1 MAARTLSE
9 LKTAFRAA
17 CEQRGINPETGPTGY
32 QVAQL
37 RAEQR
42 RAAFVESNWWK
53 DHELWL
59 DSYPHASTVEHAALW
74 NIFSE
79 AYSCTLTFLIGDID
93 QDYTPFVDL
102 PLRDLHARRGEHL
115 IWVELENGRITG
127 VIRAMDAPGASI
139 AMEETVGYSKMT
151 LPQKHAVLRR
161 MQGETYAQI
170 AEALDEQSST
180 IAYWVKNYFA
190 ENEAA
195 GIALYQPPSKRVGA
209 ETRAAALEMHAEGRT
224 PGEIAH
230 KLGVSKNTVR
240 DWIKKYA

>member
-1 MAARTLSE
+1 MAARNLSE
-9 LKTAFRAA
+9 IKAAFLTA
-17 CEQRGINPETGPTGY
+17 CKKRGVDPETGATGY
-32 QVAQL
+32 QVVEL

-59 DSYPHASTVEHAALW
+59 DSYPHVSTVEHAALW

-79 AYSCTLTFLIGDID
+79 AYSCTLTFLIGDIE

-102 PLRDLHARRGEHL
+102 PLRDLHARRGEKL
-115 IWVELENGRITG
+115 VWVELENGRIAG
-127 VIRAMDAPGASI
+127 VIEAMDGPGASI
-139 AMEETVGYSKMT
+139 AMEETVGYAEMT
-151 LPQKHAVLRR
+151 IRQKYAVLRR

-170 AEALDEQSST
+170 AEALDEHSST
-180 IAYWVKNYFA
+180 ITYWVKNYFA

-195 GIALYQPPSKRVGA
+195 GIALYQPPSQRVGA

-230 KLGVSKNTVR
+230 RLGISKSVVR